1 MEDSSGRKDRLPVLF
16 SADSADSNK
25 PQSIEIVAARAIEN
39 KRKLIGLCDRWI
51 APIAKPLAYEQAPL
65 WAQILIRSRCGG
77 DLGLTS
83 CRGGA
88 LAGMMAAGAQVLRL
102 LI

>member
-39 KRKLIGLCDRWI
+39 KRKLIDLCDRWI
-51 APIAKPLAYEQAPL
+51 APIRTGAAVGANTDPEPT
-65 WAQILIRSRCGG
+65 GG

-83 CRGGA
+83 RRGGA